1 MPGHQNFGAPILLSL
16 DIFMVLI
23 EDWFEHKNLYWESK
37 FRKKVKVFLEFN
49 WKWNLLCNMT
59 SQWEFKS
66 PEKSESVMWL
76 PFLWLWSYSNHP
88 LNRSCFGYPNWI
100 LAEVQKPKTFWVA
113 TFYAQNFPD
122 EVCENVS
129 QDERFCLSR
138 HCQKWM
144 SLPPPLSESQQI
156 SPNRAKNGVGV
167 LNKTHGKLCRS
178 L

>member
-1 MPGHQNFGAPILLSL
+1 MNTKICIWNLNFGKKWKCFWSSIESE
-16 DIFMVLI
+16 IFCAI
-23 EDWFEHKNLYWESK
+23 WHPSENSNLQK
-37 FRKKVKVFLEFN
+37 
-49 WKWNLLCNMT
+49 
-59 SQWEFKS
+59 
-66 PEKSESVMWL
+66 KSESVMWL
-76 PFLWLWSYSNHP
+76 PSLWLWSYSNHP

-100 LAEVQKPKTFWVA
+100 LAEAQKPKTFWVA

-129 QDERFCLSR
+129 QDKCFCLSR

-144 SLPPPLSESQQI
+144 SLPPPHLTESQQI